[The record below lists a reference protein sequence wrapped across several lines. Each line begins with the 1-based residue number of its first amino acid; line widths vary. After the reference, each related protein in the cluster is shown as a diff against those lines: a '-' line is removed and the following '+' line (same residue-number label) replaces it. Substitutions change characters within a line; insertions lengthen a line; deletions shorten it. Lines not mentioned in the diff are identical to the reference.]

1 MLRIQSMLDG
11 AIKGLNDNFLPAYG
25 EIGVYGRLETGHE
38 AFTKSEI
45 NPNGCNT
52 VDFINYIIYEF

>member
-1 MLRIQSMLDG
+1 MTF
-11 AIKGLNDNFLPAYG
+11 FLPAYG

-45 NPNGCNT
+45 NANRWNT
-52 VDFINYIIYEF
+52 IDYMNYIIYKF